1 MNVLKPE
8 MAVLKYAI
16 TQLEALL
23 AIAIL
28 AIN

>member
-1 MNVLKPE
+1 MNVLKPG
-8 MAVLKYAI
+8 MAVLKCVI
-16 TQLEALL
+16 TQLEAML